1 MGVVAP
7 FRRRRKSN
15 AKVSRRRKRWRAP
28 NGIWLLTLAFVG
40 IAVAENFKIETA
52 GSNITL
58 PSVSLIDKNQKTDRR
73 AAKFGRCFNSSQ
85 SNCVVDGDTIRYQGV
100 RVRFSDID
108 TPETRTPKCASE
120 AALAEEAT
128 QRLVELINSG
138 SLSLENSD
146 GRDEDRY
153 GRKLRIVKI
162 NERSVGD
169 TLIAEGL
176 ARRWDG
182 ARRSWCG

>member
-7 FRRRRKSN
+7 FRRRLKTN
-15 AKVSRRRKRWRAP
+15 VKVSRRKRWRAP

-40 IAVAENFKIETA
+40 IAVAENFKFETA
-52 GSNITL
+52 GSNIAL
-58 PSVSLIDKNQKTDRR
+58 PSVSLIDKHQTTDRR
-73 AAKFGRCFNSSQ
+73 AAKFGRCFNSGQ
-85 SNCVVDGDTIRYQGV
+85 PTCVIDGDTIRYQGV

-108 TPETRTPKCASE
+108 TPETRAPKCASE
-120 AALAEEAT
+120 AVLAEKAT
-128 QRLVELINSG
+128 QRVIELINAG
-138 SLSLENSD
+138 SFSLENPD

-162 NERSVGD
+162 NGRSVGD